1 MVLRKYGKLWP
12 AIVCLLL
19 LTSCAKHK
27 LAALG
32 APTPPAPTVDVPV
45 AAPAAVP
52 ESKPQE
58 PAKKVAQAKRAAP
71 DVNRLLLEP
80 PRMNFAREARSSKKD
95 VPPIDKITFLVNTGD
110 GTLRPESEVTIQNA
124 LRAIQDQFLFL
135 CADRMRVGA
144 TEDCRFKTKAGLDD
158 FFRVQLLRQGVETS
172 EAGGATIL
180 VHAELISADHSA
192 FDIRAVK
199 ASASSGEQLWHVV
212 PRNQGDQKLE
222 LTVTPTARIMS
233 LGDVQ
238 GQPEML
244 DHPVAVSG
252 GETFFND
259 YGPAVIGS
267 LAALGLLA
275 WIAWTLWRNSRPSVF
290 SNR

>member
-1 MVLRKYGKLWP
+1 MALSRYGKCGLP
-12 AIVCLLL
+12 VVCLLL
-19 LTSCAKHK
+19 LANCAKHK
-27 LAALG
+27 LTAL
-32 APTPPAPTVDVPV
+32 ATPTPPAQTVNVPV
-45 AAPAAVP
+45 VARAAVP
-52 ESKPQE
+52 ESTPVQ
-58 PAKKVAQAKRAAP
+58 PAKAQAKRAGP

-110 GTLRPESEVTIQNA
+110 GTLRPESDVTIQNA

-144 TEDCRFKTKAGLDD
+144 AEDCRFKTKAGLDD
-158 FFRVQLLRQGVETS
+158 LFRVQLLQHGVEAY
-172 EAGGATIL
+172 EAGGATVL

-192 FDIRAVK
+192 FDIRAAG

-212 PRNQGDQKLE
+212 PRNQGNQELE
-222 LTVTPTARIMS
+222 LIVTPTARIMS
-233 LGDVQ
+233 LGDVH
-238 GQPEML
+238 GEPVML

-252 GETFFND
+252 SDTLFND

-275 WIAWTLWRNSRPSVF
+275 WVAWTLWRNARPSVF